1 MGNEIKFKPATF
13 YLGIVDHLA
22 KAVEGLKPEDLAVER
37 NAGDQGAKHGHGE
50 LQDGASQVETGQ
62 ANAAVEGLTELS
74 PTKEPNGKWND
85 NGQGLATTPDSAT
98 STSLVRKL
106 DSNTPLP
113 QRESEPKEPR
123 PIPTHKTMQ

>member
-50 LQDGASQVETGQ
+50 LQVETGQ

-98 STSLVRKL
+98 LRKI

>member
-50 LQDGASQVETGQ
+50 LQVETGQ

-85 NGQGLATTPDSAT
+85 NGQGLTTTPDSAT

>member
-50 LQDGASQVETGQ
+50 LQVETGQ